1 MTHFSVALHN
11 KDHYQVLSLAGR
23 LDLRSIHANS
33 LAVKDMPL
41 KHTLIDCSGIEFIDS
56 SGLGMVASLLQRLN
70 NNEKKLVLMA
80 VSQTILGVLKRT
92 RLDALFH
99 FVENEEQAAHYFS
112 QPPR

>member
-1 MTHFSVALHN
+1 MTHFSMALHN
-11 KDHYQVLSLAGR
+11 KDHYQVLSLVGR

-41 KHTLIDCSGIEFIDS
+41 RHTLIDCSGIEFIDS

-70 NNEKKLVLMA
+70 NSQKVLVLMA
-80 VSQTILGVLKRT
+80 VSDTILGVLKRT

-99 FVENEEQAAHYFS
+99 IVENEEQAASFFN
-112 QPPR
+112 